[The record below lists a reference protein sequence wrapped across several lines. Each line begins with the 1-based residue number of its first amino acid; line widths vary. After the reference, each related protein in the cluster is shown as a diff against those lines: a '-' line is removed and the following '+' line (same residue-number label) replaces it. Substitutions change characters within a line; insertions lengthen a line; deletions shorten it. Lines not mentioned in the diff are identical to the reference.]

1 METALVHGLAGLLAA
16 AGIGTWSLTVPY
28 TEGQVGIFYGLIPD
42 DTVEAIGLATYPVS
56 DPVGSE
62 SIIGVQVAL
71 RSASKAD
78 LCDRAEAIFG
88 TLHGLWGHSLA
99 DGPRI
104 DHMLRQSSADLG
116 IDEAGAVRRTD
127 NYYVRL
133 NNPTT
138 NRT

>member
-1 METALVHGLAGLLAA
+1 METELVHGLAAMLAD
-16 AGIGTWSLTVPY
+16 AGIGTWSLTIPY
-28 TEGQVGIFYGLIPD
+28 TTSQVGIFDGKIPD
-42 DTVEAIGLATYPVS
+42 DTVEGIGLATYPVS

-62 SIIGVQVAL
+62 SIIGVQISL
-71 RSASKAD
+71 RSASKAAIR
-78 LCDRAEAIFG
+78 DRAEAIFG
-88 TLHGLWGHSLA
+88 VLHALWGHSLA

-104 DHMLRQSSADLG
+104 DHMVRQSSADLG
-116 IDEAGAVRRTD
+116 PDEAGAFRRTD